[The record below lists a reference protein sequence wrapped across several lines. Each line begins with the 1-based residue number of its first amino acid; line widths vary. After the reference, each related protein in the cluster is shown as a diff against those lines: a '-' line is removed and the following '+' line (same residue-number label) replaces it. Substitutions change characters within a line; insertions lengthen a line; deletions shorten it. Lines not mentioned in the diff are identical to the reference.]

1 MNLSALC
8 TLALMSLP
16 FAASA
21 QQIDCT
27 NPQTQ
32 IDMTQ
37 CADQDYQAADARLNA
52 AYGPAIDYLAA
63 IDADLDPA
71 EQGAEAALREGQRAW
86 ITFRDASCT
95 AEGYSVHGGTMEG
108 MVVLMCNTR
117 LTLAR
122 AADLEAL
129 IPNY

>member
-1 MNLSALC
+1 MTRSPLYA
-8 TLALMSLP
+8 LALMSLP

-37 CADQDYQAADARLNA
+37 CADQEYKAADARLNA
-52 AYGPAIDYLAA
+52 AYGPAIDYMAS
-63 IDADLDPA
+63 IDASLDPA
-71 EQGAEAALREGQRAW
+71 EQGAQAALRDGQRAW
-86 ITFRDASCT
+86 MTFRDATCA
-95 AEGYSVHGGTMEG
+95 AEGYMVHGGSMEG
-108 MVVLMCNTR
+108 MVVVQCNTR

-122 AADLEAL
+122 AADLEAMQ
-129 IPNY
+129 PMN